1 MSTHPTGGARLRS
14 LLDGGGILLPG
25 VANALAARIVED
37 LGFDAAFVTGAG
49 ITNTSLGLPDL
60 GFLSLPELAAHVTAI
75 AEATDL
81 PLVVDADTGFG
92 NAVTVGRTITTLER
106 AGAAAIQIEDQ
117 VNPKRC
123 GHFDGQQVVPA
134 AEMAQKI
141 AAAADARRDDATL
154 IVARTDARAAHGLG
168 EALDRAGVYADAGA
182 DVLFVEGVR
191 DRQELAAVG
200 AARPDVPKLA
210 NIVEGG
216 KTPMLPRADLHR
228 MGFAVVLYANAAL
241 QASIQGM
248 QDALRRLRDD
258 GTLAGAGD
266 LLAPFAERQRLVGKA
281 AFDAAEARLAASP
294 APVASLVRPAAG
306 PSARGA

>member
-49 ITNTSLGLPDL
+49 ITNTFLGLPDL
-60 GFLSLPELAAHVTAI
+60 GFLSLPELAAHVAAI

-134 AEMAQKI
+134 AEMAQKV

-168 EALDRAGVYADAGA
+168 EALDRAGVYADTGA

-200 AARPDVPKLA
+200 ATRPDVPKLA

-281 AFDAAEARLAASP
+281 AFDAAEARLAASSV
-294 APVASLVRPAAG
+294 PVASLVRPAAG